1 MNWDGKRWEI
11 VNFGQTQVILRRADD
26 GSMMR
31 FPLAAYDSL
40 ITDGLLTVEIR
51 QSLGAGAELD
61 FRLSQASEDDLRQG
75 NQRYEVVRRI
85 LNGEKPEAIASVSP
99 RTSRRWVAI
108 YKRSDARHG
117 SGYLGLLPLTHQRG
131 NSSPNSLW

>member
-1 MNWDGKRWEI
+1 
-11 VNFGQTQVILRRADD
+11 
-26 GSMMR
+26 MMR

-51 QSLGAGAELD
+51 QSLGASAELD

-85 LNGEKPEAIASVSP
+85 LNGEKPEALTSVSP
-99 RTSRRWVAI
+99 RTSRRWVYAPEQ
-108 YKRSDARHG
+108 K
-117 SGYLGLLPLTHQRG
+117 
-131 NSSPNSLW
+131 